1 MNTDK
6 TSLENENQ
14 PSCLGAVMRSA
25 FAVIP
30 DAERLD
36 IGSNKIIA
44 VFEHRHQ
51 AEEWAK
57 SMWEKFY
64 LIEEV
69 QSEHF
74 S

>member
-1 MNTDK
+1 MKKEQN
-6 TSLENENQ
+6 NQ
-14 PSCLGAVMRSA
+14 EPQHPALRVGAVMRSA

-36 IGSNKIIA
+36 IGSNKIVA
-44 VFEHRHQ
+44 VFRYRHQ

-64 LIEEV
+64 IIEDV